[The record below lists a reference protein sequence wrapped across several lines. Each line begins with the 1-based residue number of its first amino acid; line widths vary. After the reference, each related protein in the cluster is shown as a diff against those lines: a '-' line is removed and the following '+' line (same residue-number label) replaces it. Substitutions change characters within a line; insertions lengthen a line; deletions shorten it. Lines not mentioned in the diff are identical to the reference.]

1 MSIKETLK
9 NKRVVVLLSLLGV
22 VSVTLVPKIMSNLNT
37 EDVPSVKSIL
47 PEVSITQNKA
57 VASENKVNKDKI
69 QVEKLINT
77 TYALK
82 SVNTVTP
89 FQTSIATNIKLSK
102 KGSSDIN
109 QSNLNSLPSSVNV
122 NDQTLKNNISAKPA
136 SAPNNKEQDIQLKA
150 IASNNAQSIA
160 VVEVDG
166 KTSSIV
172 VGSKIGEY
180 QVVDIQDKQ
189 IVLSNTN
196 GEKTV
201 NFSK

>member
-82 SVNTVTP
+82 SVNAVTP
-89 FQTSIATNIKLSK
+89 FQTSIATNTKLSK
-102 KGSSDIN
+102 KGSANIN